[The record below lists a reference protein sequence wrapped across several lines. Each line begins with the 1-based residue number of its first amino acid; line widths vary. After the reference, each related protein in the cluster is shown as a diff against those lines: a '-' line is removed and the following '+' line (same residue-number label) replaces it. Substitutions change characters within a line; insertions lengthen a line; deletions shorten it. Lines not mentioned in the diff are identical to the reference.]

1 MCDVYQKEQQVDDD
15 LMYSDHATGI
25 STEDAARGGAKRKE
39 CVGRREQSVNC
50 EQSAVQADN
59 LNGQTFTEE
68 NKQNMSAA
76 VEEMDVD
83 MDVGI
88 PEPVCSEIS
97 KDIDE
102 STAVNG
108 ETLKNETPVGLG
120 KVLLINLC

>member
-1 MCDVYQKEQQVDDD
+1 MCDVYQKEQDDSV
-15 LMYSDHATGI
+15 YSDHTTGI

-39 CVGRREQSVNC
+39 CIGRREQSVNC
-50 EQSAVQADN
+50 EQPAVQ
-59 LNGQTFTEE
+59 TSTEE
-68 NKQNMSAA
+68 NKQSTSAA
-76 VEEMDVD
+76 EEEMDVD
-83 MDVGI
+83 MDVRI

-97 KDIDE
+97 KEIDE

>member
-1 MCDVYQKEQQVDDD
+1 MCDVYQKEQEVDDD
-15 LMYSDHATGI
+15 WTYSDHATGI

-39 CVGRREQSVNC
+39 CIGRREQSVNC

-59 LNGQTFTEE
+59 LNRQTTEV
-68 NKQNMSAA
+68 NKLSMSAA
-76 VEEMDVD
+76 EEKMDVD

-97 KDIDE
+97 KEIDE

-120 KVLLINLC
+120 KVLLISLC

>member
-1 MCDVYQKEQQVDDD
+1 
-15 LMYSDHATGI
+15 MYFDRMTGI
-25 STEDAARGGAKRKE
+25 STEFAARGGAKRKE
-39 CVGRREQSVNC
+39 CIGRREQSVNC

-59 LNGQTFTEE
+59 LNRQTSTEE

-76 VEEMDVD
+76 EEEMDVD

-97 KDIDE
+97 KETDE
-102 STAVNG
+102 STAVNR
-108 ETLKNETPVGLG
+108 ETLKNETPIGLG